1 MSQTGDVPPSDFN
14 FEKMNDPKEMLS
26 QDALDDTRP
35 SNLNL
40 YPRKRELEA
49 QISAATEDLAKSK
62 KLIKCVITSHSY
74 FKKPTYYRT
83 MKV

>member
-1 MSQTGDVPPSDFN
+1 
-14 FEKMNDPKEMLS
+14 MNDPKEMLS

-62 KLIKCVITSHSY
+62 KFIKSVISSITRI
-74 FKKPTYYRT
+74 FF
-83 MKV
+83 